1 MSPEEYAQKK
11 LEKIREGIERYWN
24 ATSVGEERQL
34 ALGIIEQITTLDTM
48 LTSGR
53 QVPTDWK

>member
-11 LEKIREGIERYWN
+11 LEKIREGIQRYWN
-24 ATSVGEERQL
+24 ASSVGEERQL
-34 ALGIIEQITTLDTM
+34 AMGIIEQMTSLDIM

-53 QVPTDWK
+53 DIPTDWK